1 MAENSSGGGAGMGV
15 IVGALLVLVIA
26 IVAFLAF
33 GGGSMFGGQT
43 KKVDVSISAPD
54 ISAPK
59 AP

>member
-1 MAENSSGGGAGMGV
+1 MAENSGSGGAGMGV
-15 IVGALLVLVIA
+15 IVGALLVLVIV

-33 GGGSMFGGQT
+33 GGGMFGGQT
-43 KKVDVSISAPD
+43 KKVDVNVQAPD